1 MFQKKMDMIGEGEKI
16 INWLWDEE
24 QEVILIV
31 YCDATEELA
40 NMKTSVC
47 FVDPNTSKVLSIIDV
62 YCSKT
67 SDILSTQNN
76 ISAGCIYYQNCILRI
91 RYSLIQKEKDNDF
104 SHIFKI
110 LDNVLDIADT
120 DKDLRTSLFMS
131 GCPMVSR
138 EHKRVLYI
146 TQNLNNLS
154 TKMAYFSP
162 YLHDRKIVFNFSGKS
177 STSKSDECF
186 ISELIGCTSNLQF
199 LNLNITKQRLTI
211 FSRGGLVIKSFNLE
225 EHFSQ
230 HGQPVQVSNNG

>member
-1 MFQKKMDMIGEGEKI
+1 MFQKKMDMFAEGEKI
-16 INWLWDEE
+16 VNWLWDEE

-31 YCDATEELA
+31 YRDATEELA
-40 NMKTSVC
+40 NMNTSVC
-47 FVDPNTSKVLSIIDV
+47 FVDPNTSKVQSIIGV
-62 YCSKT
+62 YCPKT
-67 SDILSTQNN
+67 SEILSTQTN

-91 RYSLIQKEKDNDF
+91 RYNLIQQDKNNDF
-104 SHIFKI
+104 NHIFKI

-154 TKMAYFSP
+154 TKMAYFLP

-177 STSKSDECF
+177 NASKADECF
-186 ISELIGCTSNLQF
+186 ISELIGSSTNIQF
-199 LNLNITKQRLTI
+199 LNLNIT
-211 FSRGGLVIKSFNLE
+211 S
-225 EHFSQ
+225 
-230 HGQPVQVSNNG
+230 